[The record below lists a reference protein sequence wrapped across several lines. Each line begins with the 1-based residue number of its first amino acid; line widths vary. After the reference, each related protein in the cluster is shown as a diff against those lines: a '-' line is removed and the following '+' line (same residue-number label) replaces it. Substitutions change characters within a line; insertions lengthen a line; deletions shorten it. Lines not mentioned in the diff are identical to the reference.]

1 MSEFKE
7 NRLKEKKND
16 LILVVKEYQQKK
28 RTDRKWP

>member
-7 NRLKEKKND
+7 NRLKEKND